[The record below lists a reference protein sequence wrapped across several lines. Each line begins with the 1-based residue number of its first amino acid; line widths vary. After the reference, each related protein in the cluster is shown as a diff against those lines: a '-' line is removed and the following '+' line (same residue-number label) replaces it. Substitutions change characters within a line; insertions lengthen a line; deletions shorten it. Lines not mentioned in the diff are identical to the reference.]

1 MTARVVAALAA
12 VAAACAGCGAG
23 AGLHIENGGRT
34 VRLHQVAP
42 PSPPPT
48 THAHRPPS
56 PGVHLGGPAVIAY
69 DSGTLWCAVQPGA
82 GLLGSLIA
90 VDTTTGRRV
99 GGAGAAASGRAGPT
113 CSRSG
118 PTACGLRRACGCG
131 ASTRRPARRRSL
143 HRLAGP
149 ATAILDTGGSVWATV
164 QAPGGGRLVRL
175 DPASG
180 SATAQAPLGPSP
192 SALTVAG
199 GSAWVTDS
207 ADQSIERFTVSRN
220 ALRPAAT
227 ITLPRSSVRAP
238 TQITVFG
245 GFVWVY
251 ERGRV
256 LRIGE
261 SSDRVLGTTRVAA
274 VPGGTIAAGS
284 GGIWVITRSRVH
296 DRGAVRLLDASDGLP
311 AGHRIVVG
319 GRPTALATDGR
330 SAWVLDSAADRLIRV
345 FPD

>member
-1 MTARVVAALAA
+1 
-12 VAAACAGCGAG
+12 
-23 AGLHIENGGRT
+23 
-34 VRLHQVAP
+34 
-42 PSPPPT
+42 
-48 THAHRPPS
+48 
-56 PGVHLGGPAVIAY
+56 VIAY

-99 GGAGAAASGRAGPT
+99 GGPVPLPPAGRPYLLAVGADGVWLAAGVRLWRVDPTSGQA
-113 CSRSG
+113 
-118 PTACGLRRACGCG
+118 ALLA
-131 ASTRRPARRRSL
+131 
-143 HRLAGP
+143 RLAGP

-164 QAPGGGRLVRL
+164 QTPGGGRLMRL
-175 DPASG
+175 DPGTG

-261 SSDRVLGTTRVAA
+261 SSNRVLGTTRVAA

-284 GGIWVITRSRVH
+284 GGIWVITRTRVH

-311 AGHRIVVG
+311 TGHRIVVG